1 MIKEAFFSCHI
12 KQRITRRP
20 RVKYEIFELKILK
33 LPCFAYQRRIFSCL
47 ELIFLKL
54 KRKKKRRRRK
64 VFARN

>member
-33 LPCFAYQRRIFSCL
+33 LPCFAYQRRTFSCL

-54 KRKKKRRRRK
+54 KRKKKEKKKKSLR
-64 VFARN
+64 A

>member
-54 KRKKKRRRRK
+54 KRKKKEKKKKSLR
-64 VFARN
+64 A